1 VGRLLAIFL
10 AALGTSWGIATPGE
24 IDGSATSR
32 FTSSDPSSY
41 LLVLALAIT
50 AVIAVVV
57 LYFVV
62 RRRRRALAAQGQM
75 NAPPKR

>member
-1 VGRLLAIFL
+1 VGRLLAIFS

-24 IDGSATSR
+24 IDGSTTPR
-32 FTSSDPSSY
+32 LTSSNPSSY

-50 AVIAVVV
+50 AAIAVAV

-62 RRRRRALAAQGQM
+62 RRRRRALVA
-75 NAPPKR
+75 